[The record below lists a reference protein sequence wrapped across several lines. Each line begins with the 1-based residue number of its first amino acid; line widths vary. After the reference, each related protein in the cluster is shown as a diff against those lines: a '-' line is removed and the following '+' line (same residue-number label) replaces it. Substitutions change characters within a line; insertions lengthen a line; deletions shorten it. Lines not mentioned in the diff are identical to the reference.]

1 MSQTLQSYITAVRY
15 LLHDANAN
23 FYTNSQLTDYINGA
37 RARVVRDTGCLRTV
51 QTSQVPCTPVAGGSN
66 PVIWSSGLTVSAGD
80 YVFSNIYI
88 YAVTVGGVLG
98 DNPNYPSSTDIYP
111 PSTPFTSGTA
121 TVQYAGPSELINY
134 SCLPSGTLSLDV
146 ININLYWGNSRI
158 PLRYMPWTDF
168 NAQLRYWQNRIGTPV
183 AYSIYGQ
190 SQIYIG
196 PVPDIAYVIDLDTVL
211 LPTDLVNL
219 SDTDNINEPFSS
231 TVKFY
236 AAYLAKYY
244 EQSFGEAEIYL
255 GQYKQQIQSVQAS
268 IYTRRLPDPY
278 SRAY

>member
-51 QTSQVPCTPVAGGSN
+51 QTSQVPCTPVAGGRN

-134 SCLPSGTLSLDV
+134 SCLPSGTLTLDV

-219 SDTDNINEPFSS
+219 SDADNINEPFSS

-236 AAYLAKYY
+236 AAYLDKYY
-244 EQSFGEAEIYL
+244 EQ
-255 GQYKQQIQSVQAS
+255 
-268 IYTRRLPDPY
+268 
-278 SRAY
+278 